1 MLDFTQFKQLKD
13 LNELKSRQTPKFIVL
28 PEDLN
33 ADISY
38 KTLLSESTWSDLKD
52 RICKIHYFIGKSYY
66 ISRLDEFSLISLN
79 SLPRMIMID
88 FDEKEREDILVT
100 FENDR
105 VFEEYLT
112 SRSDSLSNVAYLELD
127 DQMIEYLTAET
138 RKDQIDFYDRK
149 IAKAKLD
156 IKLATKALEEY
167 EELKGNLLNE
177 RK

>member
-1 MLDFTQFKQLKD
+1 MLDLSQFKQLKD
-13 LNELKSRQTPKFIVL
+13 LNELKSRQTSKFVVL

-38 KTLLSESTWSDLKD
+38 KTLLSEATWSDLKGH
-52 RICKIHYFIGKSYY
+52 ICKIHYFIGKSYY

-88 FDEKEREDILVT
+88 FDEEEREDILVT

-127 DQMIEYLTAET
+127 DQMIESLTAKT
-138 RKDQIDFYDRK
+138 RKDQIDFYDEK

-167 EELKGNLLNE
+167 EELKGKLLNE
-177 RK
+177 SK

>member
-1 MLDFTQFKQLKD
+1 MPDLSQFKQLKD
-13 LNELKSRQTPKFIVL
+13 LNELKSRQTPKFVVL

-52 RICKIHYFIGKSYY
+52 HICKIHYFIGKSYY
-66 ISRLDEFSLISLN
+66 ISRLDEFSLISLK

-88 FDEKEREDILVT
+88 FDEEEREDILVT
-100 FENDR
+100 FEDDR

-138 RKDQIDFYDRK
+138 RKDQIDFYDQK
-149 IAKAKLD
+149 ISKAKLD
-156 IKLATKALEEY
+156 IEFATKSLKKYEALKA
-167 EELKGNLLNE
+167 ELQESL
-177 RK
+177 